1 MKKNQLLGISLLSG
15 ILLWASWPASSFTFL
30 IFFAWVPLLMVAD
43 NVTKRISFFL
53 YSFVALLIWNTLT
66 TWWIWNSTDV
76 GTIAAILT
84 NSLLMCIPC
93 WGYHVFKNRFSK
105 TIGYVSFIA
114 SWMLFEYVHLNWQIS
129 WPWLTLGNV
138 FAQQTQWV
146 QWYEYTGVGG
156 GTLWV
161 LLVNI
166 FIFDSIKKYNSQGLK
181 SCIGNIFGVIALL
194 GLPLIFSLLI
204 SRKAAENKIQH
215 NVVIVQPNIDPYQKF
230 ESSSVASQIDRL
242 IELSKSKLESN
253 TRLLIW
259 PETALAANVEIT
271 EITSAT
277 IYQPIFNLLH
287 QYPNLTLVTG
297 IETYKVLGT
306 EKTTASARQSQQGI
320 YYDSYNAAIALHH
333 KDLPQLYFKSK
344 LVPGV
349 ETLPSFLNILAPVF
363 EQFGGTT
370 GGYAKDTA
378 SHVFKNNINPFV
390 SAPII
395 CYESI
400 YGAYV
405 ARYVQKGAN
414 LITIITNDGW
424 WGNTPGHR
432 QHLQYAKLRAIET
445 RRFVARSANTG
456 ISAVIDDYGNILES
470 KGWNT
475 SAVINHAIP
484 ITNGLTFYV
493 RYGDYL
499 FIIFSSLAI
508 LCIFWNFILW
518 WKEMRNNKTKR
529 Q

>member
-1 MKKNQLLGISLLSG
+1 VKKIQLLGLSILSG

-43 NVTKRISFFL
+43 NATKRISFFL

-105 TIGYVSFIA
+105 PIGYISFIT

-138 FAQQTQWV
+138 FAQQIQWV
-146 QWYEYTGVGG
+146 QWYEYTGVSG
-156 GTLWV
+156 GTLWL

-166 FIFDSIKKYNSQGLK
+166 FIFDSIKKYNSKGLK
-181 SCIGNIFGVIALL
+181 AIVSNSFGIIALL
-194 GLPLIFSLLI
+194 GIPLIFSFTLL
-204 SRKAAENKIQH
+204 KTTTTYKQND
-215 NVVIVQPNIDPYQKF
+215 VVIVQPNIDPYQKF
-230 ESSSVASQIDRL
+230 ESGSVAGQIDHL
-242 IELSKSKLESN
+242 IELSKSKIDTN
-253 TRLLIW
+253 TSLLIW
-259 PETALAANVEIT
+259 PETALAANVEIS
-271 EITSAT
+271 EITTAP
-277 IYQPIFNLLH
+277 IYQPVFNLLR

-297 IETYKVLGT
+297 IETYKILGPK
-306 EKTTASARQSQQGI
+306 KTTSSARQSQQGF
-320 YYDSYNAAIALHH
+320 YYDSYNAAIALHNN
-333 KDLPQLYFKSK
+333 DLPQIYIKSK

-370 GGYAKDTA
+370 GGYAIDTA
-378 SHVFKNNINPFV
+378 SHVFKNAINPFV
-390 SAPII
+390 AAPII

-405 ARYVQKGAN
+405 ASYVKKGAN

-445 RRFVARSANTG
+445 RRYVARSANTG
-456 ISAVIDDYGNILES
+456 ISAVIDDYGNILET
-470 KGWNT
+470 KGWNI
-475 SAVINHAIP
+475 SAVIKHAIP
-484 ITNGLTFYV
+484 VKDGLTFYV
-493 RYGDYL
+493 RHGDYL
-499 FIIFSSLAI
+499 YVSFSFLAI
-508 LCIFWNFILW
+508 LLILWNFILW
-518 WKEMRNNKTKR
+518 FQEMKKKKTKL

>member
-1 MKKNQLLGISLLSG
+1 
-15 ILLWASWPASSFTFL
+15 
-30 IFFAWVPLLMVAD
+30 MVAD
-43 NVTKRISFFL
+43 NATKRISFFL

-105 TIGYVSFIA
+105 PIGYISFIT

-138 FAQQTQWV
+138 FAQQIQWV
-146 QWYEYTGVGG
+146 QWYEYTGVSG
-156 GTLWV
+156 GTLWL

-166 FIFDSIKKYNSQGLK
+166 FIFDSIKKYNSKGLK
-181 SCIGNIFGVIALL
+181 AIVSNSFGIIALL
-194 GLPLIFSLLI
+194 GIPLIFSFTLL
-204 SRKAAENKIQH
+204 KTTTTYKQND
-215 NVVIVQPNIDPYQKF
+215 VVIVQPNIDPYQKF
-230 ESSSVASQIDRL
+230 ESGSVAGQIDHL
-242 IELSKSKLESN
+242 IELSKSKIDTN
-253 TRLLIW
+253 TSLLIW
-259 PETALAANVEIT
+259 PETALAANVEIS
-271 EITSAT
+271 EITTAP
-277 IYQPIFNLLH
+277 IYQPVFNLLR

-297 IETYKVLGT
+297 IETYKILGPK
-306 EKTTASARQSQQGI
+306 KTTSSARQSQQGF
-320 YYDSYNAAIALHH
+320 YYDSYNAAIALHNN
-333 KDLPQLYFKSK
+333 DLPQIYIKSK

-370 GGYAKDTA
+370 GGYAIDTA
-378 SHVFKNNINPFV
+378 SHVFKNAINPFV
-390 SAPII
+390 AAPII

-405 ARYVQKGAN
+405 ASYVKKGAN

-445 RRFVARSANTG
+445 RRYVARSANTG
-456 ISAVIDDYGNILES
+456 ISAVIDDYGNILET
-470 KGWNT
+470 KGWNI
-475 SAVINHAIP
+475 SAVIKHAIP
-484 ITNGLTFYV
+484 VKDGLTFYV
-493 RYGDYL
+493 RHGDYL
-499 FIIFSSLAI
+499 YVSFSFLAI
-508 LCIFWNFILW
+508 LLILWNFILW
-518 WKEMRNNKTKR
+518 FQEMKKKKTKL